1 MADADETV
9 LYELKRKL
17 QGSTSR
23 RVRDS
28 ASAMDLAEI
37 VMANSK
43 LLPADLPAR
52 LRNHVFLLVHNA
64 LPTQAR
70 SRWHPAATAVC
81 KLCGGGTEDLTHL
94 HVTCPT
100 VHTAKSVI
108 ITNSPN
114 QGKFLSLRL
123 AEAGDFLMQAV
134 SPVKEDLVK
143 LLAFSL
149 AVWEIRRRVNEANRP
164 PVVAVGRT
172 IAARFQSLYAE
183 ITQKKLRKHR
193 DKKKEKQTFLQLWNT
208 LPVQSVRA
216 FTDGSSYGNP
226 GPAGCGVTYRCPGQ
240 ARKDVSVYLHHNAT
254 NYVAEL
260 HGIRVACT
268 KIHADMETMPPS
280 ERVPVY
286 IFVDNQPA
294 INAADGISR
303 VRAQKRLVEL
313 VKQAVQTLR
322 TVTSTT
328 LLWVPG
334 HAEIA
339 GNDTADG
346 LAKRGAKGNTS
357 ERKLIRFPSG
367 PPVPVPARTPPPSS
381 QPARVP
387 SPLAPTERKSK
398 RLREQLRRVPLVTG
412 IDFSSMQAPRGQ
424 RRKKQKTLAVPVTCP
439 HGISYDYNNLNITV
453 DLPTAGLTC
462 PRCRTERWNLT
473 TIPDFNSDIF
483 GIETDDPWETG
494 PTYNPDLFNLSKTGR
509 NAF

>member
-1 MADADETV
+1 M
-9 LYELKRKL
+9 
-17 QGSTSR
+17 
-23 RVRDS
+23 
-28 ASAMDLAEI
+28 
-37 VMANSK
+37 
-43 LLPADLPAR
+43 
-52 LRNHVFLLVHNA
+52 
-64 LPTQAR
+64 
-70 SRWHPAATAVC
+70 
-81 KLCGGGTEDLTHL
+81 
-94 HVTCPT
+94 
-100 VHTAKSVI
+100 
-108 ITNSPN
+108 
-114 QGKFLSLRL
+114 
-123 AEAGDFLMQAV
+123 
-134 SPVKEDLVK
+134 
-143 LLAFSL
+143 
-149 AVWEIRRRVNEANRP
+149 
-164 PVVAVGRT
+164 
-172 IAARFQSLYAE
+172 
-183 ITQKKLRKHR
+183 
-193 DKKKEKQTFLQLWNT
+193 
-208 LPVQSVRA
+208 
-216 FTDGSSYGNP
+216 
-226 GPAGCGVTYRCPGQ
+226 TYRCPGQ

-268 KIHADMETMPPS
+268 KIHADMKTIPPS

-367 PPVPVPARTPPPSS
+367 PPVPVPARTPPPCS

-412 IDFSSMQAPRGQ
+412 IDFSSMQAPEGSKEKETENARCSSDMPSRDQLRLQQSEHNCGPSHS
-424 RRKKQKTLAVPVTCP
+424 RPDMSP
-439 HGISYDYNNLNITV
+439 
-453 DLPTAGLTC
+453 LPY
-462 PRCRTERWNLT
+462 RTME
-473 TIPDFNSDIF
+473 PDHY
-483 GIETDDPWETG
+483 TR
-494 PTYNPDLFNLSKTGR
+494 LQL
-509 NAF
+509 